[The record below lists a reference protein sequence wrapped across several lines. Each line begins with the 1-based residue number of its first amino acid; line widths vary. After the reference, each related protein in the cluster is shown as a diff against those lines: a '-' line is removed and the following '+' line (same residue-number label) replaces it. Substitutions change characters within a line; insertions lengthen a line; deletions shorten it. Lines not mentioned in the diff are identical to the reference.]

1 MDLSKLNNRLEID
14 AHNYAEHFQSADER
28 IKRIITNAYLS
39 GEHKVADKV
48 VDWCMIIMNDKDGTD
63 VKFKQIETDIAKEL
77 FIHNCN
83 VSNNCKECAEQSILA
98 AFTFINELKNYY
110 GK

>member
-1 MDLSKLNNRLEID
+1 MDISKLNNRLEID
-14 AHNYAEHFQSADER
+14 AHNYAEQFQSADER
-28 IKRIITNAYLS
+28 IKRILTNAYLS

-48 VDWCMIIMNDKDGTD
+48 VDWCMNDKDGTD
-63 VKFKQIETDIAKEL
+63 VNFKQIETDIAKEL
-77 FIHNCN
+77 FIH
-83 VSNNCKECAEQSILA
+83 NCKECAEQSILA